1 MTAPVEFLIPITSPC
16 ALVIVKKYPFAPLEM
31 ITREAYASLPLL
43 GGDFTDPSSQ
53 RRVCE
58 KCEGMRTAR

>member
-16 ALVIVKKYPFAPLEM
+16 ALVIVKKRFVVPLEM
-31 ITREAYASLPLL
+31 MTREAYASLPLL
-43 GGDFTDPSSQ
+43 GDFTDPSSQ